1 MNYIQAENISKSYG
15 DLFLFEN
22 LSLSIDKNQKVAL
35 IAKNGTGKSTLMR
48 ILAKVENPDK
58 GDINSRQDLTTGFL
72 PQEPELDDKLILI
85 DQVMLNIPNV
95 SDAIRNYETAL
106 TDNNTRKL
114 DNAIS
119 EMDRLGAWDLE
130 SRVKEVLSKLKI
142 SRFDQPVKELSG
154 GQRKRVALAQV
165 LVSQPDVLI
174 LDEPTN
180 HLDLDMIEWLEEFLG
195 QSHMT
200 IFMVTHDR
208 YFLDRVCTE
217 ILEMANQQLYKY
229 QGNYQVYVLKREER
243 LDLEQKKADKVNS
256 LMKKELEWVRRMPKA
271 RGTKA
276 KYRMESF
283 SQLKQAAKKE
293 YEPEQDEIQIESLRL
308 GKKVL
313 EIENLGKAFDDLVL
327 FKNFNYKFERF
338 ERIGLVGPNGVGKS
352 TFLQV
357 ITGIV
362 QADEGSAIAG
372 STVKFGFYEQKGIS
386 FNPDD
391 KVIDVVKE
399 IAEVVHLGGSRV
411 MSASQ
416 FLEYFL
422 FSPDMQYSF
431 VSKLSG
437 GEKRR
442 LYLCTVLMRN
452 PNFLILDE
460 PTNDLDIMTLNVLED
475 YLLRF
480 QGSVMIVSHDRYFI
494 DKVVDHLFVFEGNGI
509 IKDFPGNYS
518 IYRDHIR
525 INQKE
530 KEKPQAKKKIEK
542 AKEDQAK
549 TKLTYKEKLEFQQ
562 LEKDIQNLEK
572 EKATLEETINSGA
585 CSADE
590 LINKSTRIGEIMAAI
605 ENKEMRW
612 LELSEF
618 EI

>member
-1 MNYIQAENISKSYG
+1 MNYLQAENISKSYG
-15 DLFLFEN
+15 DTSLFED

-35 IAKNGTGKSTLMR
+35 IAKNGTGKSTLLR
-48 ILAKVENPDK
+48 LLARVENPDK
-58 GDINSRQDLTTGFL
+58 GKINSRQDLTSGFL
-72 PQEPELDDKLILI
+72 PQEPELDDHLILL
-85 DQVMLNIPNV
+85 DQVMLNIPNE
-95 SDAIRNYETAL
+95 SEAIRNYEMAL
-106 TDNNTRKL
+106 TDDNTGKL

-180 HLDLDMIEWLEEFLG
+180 HLDLDMIEWLEEYLG

-208 YFLDRVCTE
+208 YFLNRVCTE
-217 ILEMANQQLYKY
+217 ILEMSNQQLYKY
-229 QGNYQVYVLKREER
+229 QGNYQVYLVKREER
-243 LDLEQKKADKVNS
+243 LGLEQKRVDKANS

-283 SQLKQAAKKE
+283 SQLKLAAKKE

-313 EIENLGKAFDDLVL
+313 EIENLGKSYDQLVL
-327 FKNFNYKFERF
+327 YKNFSYKFERF
-338 ERIGLVGPNGVGKS
+338 ERIGLVGPNGVGKT
-352 TFLQV
+352 TFLQA
-357 ITGIV
+357 ITG
-362 QADEGSAIAG
+362 QTASDEGTAIAG
-372 STVKFGFYEQKGIS
+372 STVRFGFYEQKGII
-386 FNPDD
+386 FNPND

-399 IAEVVHLGGSRV
+399 IAEVIYLGGSRS

-422 FSPDMQYSF
+422 FSADMQYGF

-480 QGSVMIVSHDRYFI
+480 QGSVMIVSHDRYFM
-494 DKVVDHLFVFEGNGI
+494 DKVVDHLFVFEGNGV

-518 IYRDHIR
+518 IYRDYIR
-525 INQKE
+525 MNQKE
-530 KEKPQAKKKIEK
+530 KPKPDQKKKIEK
-542 AKEDQAK
+542 VKEDLPK
-549 TKLTYKEKLEFQQ
+549 TKLTYKERLELEK
-562 LEKDIQNLEK
+562 LEKDI
-572 EKATLEETINSGA
+572 ATLETEKSEIEKEMDKGS

-590 LINKSTRIGEIMAAI
+590 LVSKSTRIGEIMKTL
-605 ENKEMRW
+605 EDKEMRW

-618 EI
+618 